1 MNTVNIATRALRFN
15 TKSSGWVARVALRR
29 DFFYFQIVK
38 RIPGTSISPRKTFPM
53 RKHLWML
60 GVGAAIL
67 ILGACSRQD
76 DLSLKRITAARL
88 KERIAVLAHDSLEGR
103 GPGTRGEQRALAYII
118 SQYKELGL
126 EPAGENGTYLQRVPV
141 IGVRIDPTASM
152 EIGKGKQSIKLK
164 FPDEFVATTGVY
176 EPAIAIKDADLVF
189 VGYGIVA
196 PEFGWDDYKGVD
208 VTGKVLLMMN
218 DDPNTG
224 DSTFFGGKGRTYYG
238 RWTYKY
244 EIAARKGATG
254 AIIIHTNSSA
264 GYPYQVVKTS
274 RSRENFD
281 LDTPG
286 QQRDIKLKG
295 WTTEEATRRYLSLV
309 GFNLDTLMAD
319 GQKKTFKPVPLGLK
333 VSGSMKYSIRRLE
346 THNVIGILR
355 GSDPKLSSEYVVF
368 SSHHD
373 HLGIGAP
380 VQGDSIYNGAL
391 DNASGVSMILGIAE
405 EFAAMKEKTQRS
417 LLFAAVAA
425 EEKNLLG
432 SQYFAEH
439 PTVPVASMVA
449 NLNID
454 GINIWGKTNDVI
466 CLGAERSS
474 LGADVDAIAK
484 VMKLVVRPDAFPEQ
498 GSFYRSD
505 HFSFAKVGIPSL
517 SLRSGAEYVGKP
529 ATYGKEVSDEYNLKH
544 YHQPSD
550 ELLDDWNYDGAIQQ
564 AEFALRLALRLA
576 NESAI
581 PVWNKGDEFEAAGLR
596 IRSGK

>member
-1 MNTVNIATRALRFN
+1 M
-15 TKSSGWVARVALRR
+15 K
-29 DFFYFQIVK
+29 Q
-38 RIPGTSISPRKTFPM
+38 P
-53 RKHLWML
+53 LWLL
-60 GVGAAIL
+60 GAGAAMV

-76 DLSLKRITAARL
+76 DLSLKHITAVRL
-88 KERIAVLAHDSLEGR
+88 RERIAVLANDSLEGR
-103 GPGTRGEQRALAYII
+103 GPATRGEQRALAYII
-118 SQYKELGL
+118 SQYREVGL

-141 IGVRIDPTASM
+141 IGVRIDPSATM
-152 EIGKGKQSIKLK
+152 EIARGNQIIKLK

-208 VTGKVLLMMN
+208 VSGKMLLMLN
-218 DDPNTG
+218 DDPNT
-224 DSTFFGGKGRTYYG
+224 DDPTFFGGKGRTYYG

-244 EIAARKGATG
+244 EIAAQKGAVG
-254 AIIIHTNSSA
+254 AIVIHTNSSA

-281 LDTPG
+281 LDTPDMH
-286 QQRDIKLKG
+286 RDIKVKG
-295 WTTEEATRRYLSLV
+295 WTTEEATRRYLSLA
-309 GFNLDTLMAD
+309 GFNLDSLTAHA
-319 GQKKTFKPVPLGLK
+319 QKKSFMPVPLGLK
-333 VSGSMKYSIRRLE
+333 VSGRMKYSIRRLE
-346 THNVIGILR
+346 TQNVLGILS
-355 GSDPKLSSEYVVF
+355 GSDATLKNEYVVF

-391 DNASGVSMILGIAE
+391 DNASGVSMILAIAE
-405 EFAAMKEKTQRS
+405 EFAAMKEKPKRS

-432 SQYFAEH
+432 SQYFAGH
-439 PTVPVASMVA
+439 PTVPVASLVA

-454 GINIWGKTNDVI
+454 GMNIWGRTSDVI

-474 LGADVDAIAK
+474 LGADVGAVAK

-529 ATYGKEVSDEYNLKH
+529 ATYGKEVSDDFNLKH

-550 ELLDDWNYDGAIQQ
+550 ELRDDWNYDGAIQQ
-564 AEFALRLALRLA
+564 AEFALRLARQLA
-576 NESAI
+576 NEPTI
-581 PVWNKGDEFEAAGLR
+581 PVWNKGDEFEAAGIK